1 MVEKCE
7 FCGKTFEKL
16 SQLYMHKQSH
26 TPSLLLHQHPHPAFG
41 MDGKQVALKRE
52 REDDESSIS
61 NKLQI
66 ISKLSDDSDFE
77 STSYNKGKSLKR
89 KRHSDDVALIP
100 SGKKIRSKDTINTGF
115 VVKPYDPIEKRIK
128 RGIIKKDKNKNRKL
142 KKILDRDEKD
152 LDPVLDISGPLEEMR
167 DPDLKTVDVYSSDYE
182 IEKEKDKQA
191 DLRKIKNLRDA
202 LEDVRDDCQDKID
215 DEKERCRDTLL
226 EIKKQN
232 KAKRVVLKE
241 AHKDELIENEKKCNE
256 KILQMDKI
264 HKTEI
269 DSMNEKFEDEMK
281 AKDIEFEAME
291 KDFRRKIDM
300 LNNHLQSEQ
309 EDDEY
314 LTPLAHAIFNCTS
327 MEEIFEIKNL
337 IESYRVNELT
347 NKHYKTL
354 QNMFLSLSYG
364 ILPICQPQRDTITDS
379 QRELVGKIQN
389 SSLNIT
395 KKLLKENRE
404 EVANLF
410 SIIEDSLNLA
420 RNSFNRY
427 GIQREGDKRKP

>member
-41 MDGKQVALKRE
+41 VDGKQVALKRE

-241 AHKDELIENEKKCNE
+241 AHKDELIVNEKKCNE
-256 KILQMDKI
+256 KISQMDKV

>member
-41 MDGKQVALKRE
+41 VDGKQVALKRE

-89 KRHSDDVALIP
+89 KRRSDDEALVP

-167 DPDLKTVDVYSSDYE
+167 DPDLKTVDVYSSDYD

-215 DEKERCRDTLL
+215 DEKERCKDTLL
-226 EIKKQN
+226 GIKKQN
-232 KAKRVVLKE
+232 KAKHVVLKE
-241 AHKDELIENEKKCNE
+241 AHKDELIVNEKKCNE
-256 KILQMDKI
+256 KISQMDKI

-269 DSMNEKFEDEMK
+269 DSMKEKFEDEMK
-281 AKDIEFEAME
+281 AKDIEFETME

-300 LNNHLQSEQ
+300 LNSHLQSEQ

-395 KKLLKENRE
+395 KRLFKENRE
-404 EVANLF
+404 EVANIF

>member
-41 MDGKQVALKRE
+41 VDGKQVALKRE

-77 STSYNKGKSLKR
+77 PNSYSKGKILKR
-89 KRHSDDVALIP
+89 KRSSDDEALV
-100 SGKKIRSKDTINTGF
+100 STGKKIRSKDTINTGF
-115 VVKPYDPIEKRIK
+115 VVKPYDRIEKRIK
-128 RGIIKKDKNKNRKL
+128 RGKIKKDKNKSRKL

-215 DEKERCRDTLL
+215 DEKVRCRDTLL

-232 KAKRVVLKE
+232 KAKRLVLKE
-241 AHKDELIENEKKCNE
+241 AHKDELIENEKKCKE

-269 DSMNEKFEDEMK
+269 DSVNEKFEDEMK
-281 AKDIEFEAME
+281 AKNIEFEEME

-309 EDDEY
+309 EDEEY

-395 KKLLKENRE
+395 KKLLKDNRE

>member
-41 MDGKQVALKRE
+41 VDGKQVALKRE
-52 REDDESSIS
+52 RENDEPSIS

-89 KRHSDDVALIP
+89 KRHSDDEALVP

-115 VVKPYDPIEKRIK
+115 VVKPYDRIEKRIK
-128 RGIIKKDKNKNRKL
+128 RGKIKKDKNKSRKL

-215 DEKERCRDTLL
+215 DEKERCKDTLL
-226 EIKKQN
+226 GIKKQN
-232 KAKRVVLKE
+232 KDQHAVLKE
-241 AHKDELIENEKKCNE
+241 AHKDELIVNEKKCNE
-256 KILQMDKI
+256 KISQMDKI

-269 DSMNEKFEDEMK
+269 DSMKEKFEDEMK
-281 AKDIEFEAME
+281 AKDIEFETME

-309 EDDEY
+309 EDEEY

-395 KKLLKENRE
+395 KRLLKENRE

-427 GIQREGDKRKP
+427 EI